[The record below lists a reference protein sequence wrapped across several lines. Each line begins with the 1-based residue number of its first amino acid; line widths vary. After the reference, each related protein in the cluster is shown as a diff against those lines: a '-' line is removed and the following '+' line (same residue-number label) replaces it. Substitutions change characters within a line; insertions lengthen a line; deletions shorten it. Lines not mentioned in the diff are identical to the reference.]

1 VDLLSILPDV
11 PRWIEARGMLL
22 SQRGAAVPAPRGGPV
37 ALVATPD
44 EGGLAVIVR
53 WDDVEELAGSLVT
66 VPSSFTLLAP
76 PEAEE
81 VVTRLAPGRD
91 RCGATLFT
99 IDSSRNGLTVP
110 RDPRARLL
118 VPDDRALLDRLPADL
133 QEEIAGAFDY
143 APMSAAFVDGRPV
156 SFCYAAWETETL
168 WDVSI
173 DTLPGWRRRG
183 CARAAAVELIE
194 YFLARGKRPVWGAAD
209 TNSASAALATHL
221 GLHPVDRLLLIFPED
236 EDDENGPYSIDR
248 IGGC

>member
-1 VDLLSILPDV
+1 
-11 PRWIEARGMLL
+11 M
-22 SQRGAAVPAPRGGPV
+22 

-44 EGGLAVIVR
+44 EGGLAVVLR
-53 WDDVEELAGSLVT
+53 WDDVEELAGSLVA

-91 RCGATLFT
+91 RCGATLFA
-99 IDSSRNGLTVP
+99 IDDERNSLSLP
-110 RDPRARLL
+110 RDSRARLL
-118 VPDDRALLDRLPADL
+118 ATGDRPLLDRLPADL
-133 QEEIAGAFDY
+133 QEEITAAFDY
-143 APMSAAFVDGRPV
+143 SPMSAAFEGGRPV

-183 CARAAAVELIE
+183 YARAAAVELIE

-209 TNSASAALATHL
+209 TNTASAALAVHL
-221 GLHPVDRLLLIFPED
+221 GLRPVDRLLLIFPED
-236 EDDENGPYSIDR
+236 EDDDDGPYSIDR

>member
-1 VDLLSILPDV
+1 
-11 PRWIEARGMLL
+11 MLL
-22 SQRGAAVPAPRGGPV
+22 SQRGVTVPPPRGGPV

-44 EGGLAVIVR
+44 EGGLAVVVR
-53 WDDVEELAGSLVT
+53 WDDVEELAGSLVA
-66 VPSSFTLLAP
+66 VPSSYTLLAP
-76 PEAEE
+76 AEAEE

-99 IDSSRNGLTVP
+99 LDGDRSGLFVP

-118 VPDDRALLDRLPADL
+118 VPDDRPLLDRLPTDL
-133 QEEIAGAFDY
+133 REEITAAFDY
-143 APMSAAFVDGRPV
+143 APMSAAFEGGRPV

-173 DTLPGWRRRG
+173 DTLPAWRRRG

-194 YFLARGKRPVWGAAD
+194 YFLARGKSPVWGAAD
-209 TNSASAALATHL
+209 TNTSSAALAVNL
-221 GLHPVDRLLLIFPED
+221 GLRPIDRLLLIFPED
-236 EDDENGPYSIDR
+236 DQDADGPYSTGR

>member
-1 VDLLSILPDV
+1 VDLLSTLPDV

-22 SQRGAAVPAPRGGPV
+22 SHRGAVVPSPRGGPGS
-37 ALVATPD
+37 LVAAPD
-44 EGGLAVIVR
+44 ESVAVVVR

-81 VVTRLAPGRD
+81 IVTKLAPGRD
-91 RCGATLFT
+91 RCGATLFA
-99 IDSSRNGLTVP
+99 IDGEHLGFAVP

-118 VPDDRALLDRLPADL
+118 VPDDRPLLDRLPADL
-133 QEEIAGAFDY
+133 RDEISTAFDY
-143 APMSAAFVDGRPV
+143 SPMSATFEGGRPV

-209 TNSASAALATHL
+209 TNTASAALAAHL
-221 GLHPVDRLLLIFPED
+221 GLRPVDRLLLIFPED
-236 EDDENGPYSIDR
+236 DEDEEDPYSGDR